1 MSGIERS
8 VGAEKKNVISVKN
21 LNLSYG
27 ENGNGVMA
35 LQNINLEIKEGDFVC
50 VLGPSGCGKS
60 TFLKIL
66 AGFLFP
72 TGGTATLDGKEIKKP
87 DWSRGVVFQTPN
99 LYPWMNIEKNVTY
112 GPRMRKVPKEII
124 RQLSDQYLRQ
134 VGLSE
139 FKKQKTYELSGGMKQ
154 RAALAKVLV
163 NDPRIILMD
172 EPFGA
177 LDALTRVNMQ
187 GLIRKI
193 WKETGKTILLI
204 THDVDEALQLGNR
217 VVVFSKRP
225 GTILEEF
232 DVDFA
237 DRIQKKG
244 DENEIIFAPDYL
256 EIKQKILEIINRQH
270 DEIAEQAL
278 RIE

>member
-1 MSGIERS
+1 MDST
-8 VGAEKKNVISVKN
+8 VKLNKKPVIRVKD
-21 LNLSYG
+21 LQLSYG
-27 ENGNGVMA
+27 EKNRGVMA
-35 LQNINLEIKEGDFVC
+35 LKDINLDINEGDFLC

-60 TFLKIL
+60 TLLKII

-72 TGGTATLDGKEIKKP
+72 TSGKVMLDNETVKGP

-112 GPRMRKVPKEII
+112 GPRMRKIPKERIHD
-124 RQLSDQYLRQ
+124 LADKYLRQ

-154 RAALAKVLV
+154 RAALAKVLI

-193 WKETGKTILLI
+193 WKDSGKTIMLI

-232 DVDFA
+232 DVDFS
-237 DRIQKKG
+237 DSIQNKG
-244 DENEIIFAPDYL
+244 DENEIIFTPEYL
-256 EIKQKILEIINRQH
+256 EIKQKILEIINKQH

>member
-1 MSGIERS
+1 MET
-8 VGAEKKNVISVKN
+8 VIKVRD

-27 ENGNGVMA
+27 DKSKGVLA
-35 LQNINLEIKEGDFVC
+35 LQDINLDINEGDFVC
-50 VLGPSGCGKS
+50 ILGPSGCGKS
-60 TFLKIL
+60 TFLKLI

-72 TGGTATLDGKEIKKP
+72 TSGSATLDGKAIKGP

-99 LYPWMNIEKNVTY
+99 LYPWMNIEKNVSF
-112 GPRMRKVPKEII
+112 GPRMRKIKKDVVAKMA
-124 RQLSDQYLRQ
+124 DKYLAQ
-134 VGLSE
+134 VGLGE

-154 RAALAKVLV
+154 RAALAKVLI

-193 WKETGKTILLI
+193 WKDTGKTIMLI

-225 GTILEEF
+225 GTILKEF
-232 DVDFA
+232 KVDYSSQIKA
-237 DRIQKKG
+237 PG
-244 DENEIIFAPDYL
+244 DENSIIFTPEYL
-256 EIKQKILEIINRQH
+256 AVKQEILGIINGQH
-270 DEIAEQAL
+270 DEMAEKAL
-278 RIE
+278 MVE

>member
-1 MSGIERS
+1 MET
-8 VGAEKKNVISVKN
+8 VISVKN

-27 ENGNGVMA
+27 DKGKGVLA
-35 LQNINLEIKEGDFVC
+35 LKDINFKIQEGDFVC
-50 VLGPSGCGKS
+50 ILGPSGCGKS
-60 TFLKIL
+60 TFLKII

-72 TGGTATLDGKEIKKP
+72 TSGTVSLDGKVIKGP

-99 LYPWMNIEKNVTY
+99 LYPWMNIEKNVSY
-112 GPRMRKVPKEII
+112 GPRMRKIKKDVID
-124 RQLSDQYLRQ
+124 RMTDRYLRQ
-134 VGLSE
+134 VGLGE

-154 RAALAKVLV
+154 RAALAKVLI

-193 WKETGKTILLI
+193 WKETGKTIMLI

-225 GTILEEF
+225 GTILKEF
-232 DVDFA
+232 AVGFS
-237 DRIQKKG
+237 DRILAPG
-244 DENEIIFAPDYL
+244 DENDILFTQEYL
-256 EIKQKILEIINRQH
+256 EVKQEILGIINGQH
-270 DEIAEQAL
+270 DEMAERAL
-278 RIE
+278 LVE

>member
-1 MSGIERS
+1 MDM
-8 VGAEKKNVISVKN
+8 EKRENNKAVITVRD
-21 LNLSYG
+21 LNLYYG
-27 ENGNGVMA
+27 DGKNGVFA
-35 LQNINLEIKEGDFVC
+35 LKDINLDINEGDFVC

-66 AGFLFP
+66 AGFLAP
-72 TGGTATLDGKEIKKP
+72 STGKVCLDGKEIHKP
-87 DWSRGVVFQTPN
+87 DYSRGVVFQTPN
-99 LYPWMNIEKNVTY
+99 LYPWMNIEKNVGY
-112 GPRMRKVPKEII
+112 GPMVRHIPKEERRI
-124 RQLSDQYLRQ
+124 LTDKYLRQ

-139 FKKQKTYELSGGMKQ
+139 FKKQRTYELSGGMKQ

-225 GTILEEF
+225 GTILE
-232 DVDFA
+232 DCSIDFA
-237 DRIQKKG
+237 SHIKERG
-244 DENEIIFAPDYL
+244 DENEVIFEKEYMDM
-256 EIKQKILEIINRQH
+256 KQRLLSIINKQH
-270 DEIAEQAL
+270 DEIAENAL
-278 RIE
+278 RVE

>member
-1 MSGIERS
+1 MET
-8 VGAEKKNVISVKN
+8 VISVKN

-27 ENGNGVMA
+27 DNGKGVLA
-35 LQNINLEIKEGDFVC
+35 LQDINLNIREGDFVC

-60 TFLKIL
+60 TFLKII

-72 TGGTATLDGKEIKKP
+72 TSGTASLDGKVIKGP
-87 DWSRGVVFQTPN
+87 DQSRGVVFQTPN
-99 LYPWMNIEKNVTY
+99 LYPWMNIEKNVSY
-112 GPRMRKVPKEII
+112 GPRMRKVKKEIVA
-124 RQLSDQYLRQ
+124 QMADKYLRQ
-134 VGLSE
+134 VGLGE

-154 RAALAKVLV
+154 RAALAKVLI

-193 WKETGKTILLI
+193 WKDTGKTIMLI

-225 GTILEEF
+225 GTILKEF
-232 DVDFA
+232 SVDFA
-237 DRIQKKG
+237 NQIKAPG
-244 DENEIIFAPDYL
+244 DENSIIFTKEYL
-256 EIKQKILEIINRQH
+256 EIKQEILGIINGQH
-270 DEIAEQAL
+270 DEMAENAL
-278 RIE
+278 MVE

>member
-1 MSGIERS
+1 MET
-8 VGAEKKNVISVKN
+8 VISVKN

-27 ENGNGVMA
+27 DNGRGVLA
-35 LQNINLEIKEGDFVC
+35 LQDINLNIEEGDFVC

-60 TFLKIL
+60 TFLKII

-72 TGGTATLDGKEIKKP
+72 TSGTASLDGKEIKGP

-99 LYPWMNIEKNVTY
+99 LYPWMNIEKNVSY
-112 GPRMRKVPKEII
+112 GPRMRKVKKDVVA
-124 RQLSDQYLRQ
+124 QMADKYLRQ
-134 VGLSE
+134 VGLGE

-154 RAALAKVLV
+154 RAALAKVLI

-193 WKETGKTILLI
+193 WKETGKTIMLI

-225 GTILEEF
+225 GTILKEF
-232 DVDFA
+232 SVDFSQQIKA
-237 DRIQKKG
+237 PG
-244 DENEIIFAPDYL
+244 DENSIIFTKEYL
-256 EIKQKILEIINRQH
+256 EVKQEILEIINGQH
-270 DEIAEQAL
+270 DEMAENAL
-278 RIE
+278 MVE

>member
-1 MSGIERS
+1 M
-8 VGAEKKNVISVKN
+8 KNDNQSKVVICVKD

-27 ENGNGVMA
+27 EKNKSVMA
-35 LQNINLEIKEGDFVC
+35 LQNINLEIDEGDFVC

-72 TGGTATLDGKEIKKP
+72 TSGTAMLDGKEIKKP
-87 DWSRGVVFQTPN
+87 DFSRGVVFQTPN
-99 LYPWMNIEKNVTY
+99 LYPWMNIEKNVCY
-112 GPRMRKVPKEII
+112 GPKMRRIPKNQI
-124 RQLSDQYLRQ
+124 RELSDKYLKQ

-193 WKETGKTILLI
+193 WKDTGKTIMLI

-232 DVDFA
+232 SVDFS
-237 DRIQKKG
+237 DRIKDKG
-244 DENEIIFAPDYL
+244 DENEIIFDKDYM
-256 EIKQKILEIINRQH
+256 EIKQKILEIINKQH

-278 RIE
+278 RVE

>member
-1 MSGIERS
+1 MNNLEHSTDL
-8 VGAEKKNVISVKN
+8 EKRNVISVKN
-21 LNLSYG
+21 LNLCYG
-27 ENGNGVMA
+27 DNGNGVMA
-35 LQNINLEIKEGDFVC
+35 LENINLEINEGDFVC

-72 TGGTATLDGKEIKKP
+72 TSGKATLDGKEIKKP
-87 DWSRGVVFQTPN
+87 DSSRGVVFQTPN

-217 VVVFSKRP
+217 VIVFSKRP
-225 GTILEEF
+225 GTILKEF

-237 DRIQKKG
+237 ERIQKKG
-244 DENEIIFAPDYL
+244 DENEIIFESDYL
-256 EIKQKILEIINRQH
+256 DIKQKILEIINKQH

>member
-1 MSGIERS
+1 ME
-8 VGAEKKNVISVKN
+8 AVISVKD

-27 ENGNGVMA
+27 ENNRSVMA
-35 LQNINLEIKEGDFVC
+35 LQNINLDIHEGDFLC

-60 TFLKIL
+60 TFLKII

-72 TGGTATLDGKEIKKP
+72 TSGKAMLDGKEIKKP
-87 DWSRGVVFQTPN
+87 DYSRGVVFQTPN
-99 LYPWMNIEKNVTY
+99 LYPWMNIEKNVCY
-112 GPRMRKVPKEII
+112 GPKMRGIPKNTIKE
-124 RQLSDQYLRQ
+124 LSDKYLAQ
-134 VGLSE
+134 VGLSD

-154 RAALAKVLV
+154 RAALAKVLI

-187 GLIRKI
+187 GLIRNI
-193 WKETGKTILLI
+193 WKETGKTIMLI

-217 VVVFSKRP
+217 VIVFSKRP

-232 DVDFA
+232 NVDFSN
-237 DRIQKKG
+237 RITGKG
-244 DENEIIFAPDYL
+244 EENDIIFSKEYM
-256 EIKQKILEIINRQH
+256 EVKQKILEIINRQH
-270 DEIAEQAL
+270 DEIAEKAL
-278 RIE
+278 RVE

>member
-1 MSGIERS
+1 M
-8 VGAEKKNVISVKN
+8 KTVISVKD

-27 ENGNGVMA
+27 EGGRGITA
-35 LQNINLEIKEGDFVC
+35 LQNINLEICEGDFVC

-72 TGGTATLDGKEIKKP
+72 TSGVALLDGEEIKGP
-87 DWSRGVVFQTPN
+87 DRSRGVVFQSPN
-99 LYPWMNIEKNVTY
+99 LYPWMNIEKNVSY
-112 GPRMRKVPKEII
+112 GPRMRKVPKEK
-124 RQLSDQYLRQ
+124 REELSDLYLRK
-134 VGLSE
+134 VGLGE
-139 FKKQKTYELSGGMKQ
+139 FKKQKIYELSGGMKQ
-154 RAALAKVLV
+154 RAALAKVLI

-193 WKETGKTILLI
+193 WKDTGKTILLI

-217 VVVFSKRP
+217 VIVFSKRP
-225 GTILEEF
+225 GTILEEYQVNF
-232 DVDFA
+232 S
-237 DRIQKKG
+237 DRIQKDG
-244 DENEIIFAPDYL
+244 DENDILFEEEYL
-256 EIKQKILEIINRQH
+256 DTKHKILSIINQQH
-270 DEIAEQAL
+270 DAMAEAAL
-278 RIE
+278 RME